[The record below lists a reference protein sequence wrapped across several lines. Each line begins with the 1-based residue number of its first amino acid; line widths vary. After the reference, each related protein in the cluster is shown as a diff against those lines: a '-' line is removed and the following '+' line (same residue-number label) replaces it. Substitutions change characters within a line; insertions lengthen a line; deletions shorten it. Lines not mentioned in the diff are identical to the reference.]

1 MSDARRVER
10 KKVERSKCSRRVAQL
25 LSPFTF
31 HPATAYC
38 LPPTA
43 LRDLARSDD
52 LGRVD
57 GFAVCLHLDDL
68 SFLVDEERCAPGRED
83 LHSADLVLLVQ
94 SVCFD
99 GSGVHIAE

>member
-10 KKVERSKCSRRVAQL
+10 KKVKGQSAHAERRSYFH

-57 GFAVCLHLDDL
+57 GFAVCLHLGDL

-94 SVCFD
+94 SVRFD
-99 GSGVHIAE
+99 GSGVH